1 MSGKRTRPPVAAAPN
16 KNGATHPHLSPAA
29 MDPTSDPARQAEAP
43 APVPQ
48 KPPRKRRPR
57 FVL

>member
-1 MSGKRTRPPVAAAPN
+1 MSGKRTPPPVAAAPK
-16 KNGATHPHLSPAA
+16 KNGATHPHLSPAT
-29 MDPTSDPARQAEAP
+29 MDPPSDPGRQAEAP
-43 APVPQ
+43 AAAAQ